1 MSLTALDTLMALL
14 LLLIVYHIFGMYDNC
29 FELGYTVFGGGI
41 YKFAVYW
48 GCLGNVVFTLVELSF

>member
-1 MSLTALDTLMALL
+1 MALQ
-14 LLLIVYHIFGMYDNC
+14 LLLIVYQIYGMYDKC

>member
-1 MSLTALDTLMALL
+1 MALL
-14 LLLIVYHIFGMYDNC
+14 LLLIVYHIFRMYDNC
-29 FELGYTVFGGGI
+29 FEFGYTVSGGGI